1 MTMHRY
7 IARRLGALVGT
18 ILLATAIA
26 NVLFATS
33 IDQLSFGAAVRAVP
47 AYLGDTFLRGE
58 FGTTGGGGCGAQS
71 EGVFLLCSTYGRGP
85 VGDMLRERG
94 MVDLQLLVG
103 GLLLGT
109 LLGLW
114 AGRYT
119 SAHPGTRRTRLIHGA
134 TAVLMSC
141 PPYFLAFVVLWYFA
155 WNSGE
160 FALPFVSGQG
170 DYVPFSED
178 PLGWTKAIWAP
189 WVLVALPP
197 AAFVAR
203 MTEAS
208 MRDVLDSDFIRTARA
223 KGLAD
228 KRVLNL
234 HALPAAAPP
243 IAALTGV
250 NVSTMLINAAAIEYG
265 FSLPGMFTTIRGAI
279 NVSDVA
285 VLQAIVLEG
294 VILVVIA
301 NFVADAVIAR
311 LDPRVWA

>member
-1 MTMHRY
+1 
-7 IARRLGALVGT
+7 
-18 ILLATAIA
+18 
-26 NVLFATS
+26 
-33 IDQLSFGAAVRAVP
+33 
-47 AYLGDTFLRGE
+47 
-58 FGTTGGGGCGAQS
+58 
-71 EGVFLLCSTYGRGP
+71 
-85 VGDMLRERG
+85 
-94 MVDLQLLVG
+94 
-103 GLLLGT
+103 
-109 LLGLW
+109 
-114 AGRYT
+114 
-119 SAHPGTRRTRLIHGA
+119 
-134 TAVLMSC
+134 MSC

-178 PLGWTKAIWAP
+178 PLGWAKAIWAP
-189 WVLVALPP
+189 WVLVALPA

-208 MRDVLDSDFIRTARA
+208 MRDVLDADFIRTARA
-223 KGLAD
+223 KGLAE